1 MASSETKRTPRRA
14 ATLPRPTPAHIG
26 AALIAEVQQT
36 GRYFR
41 IPIASDKERARY
53 RRAFE
58 AARQRAPEG
67 YSLKQSGRA
76 RRDFFLSL
84 QTAKRARSVG
94 HRPYAAERLTDGS
107 PERGRLT
114 GLRCRDQFSD
124 LHESPRDKAR
134 ARPGVGAGDG

>member
-1 MASSETKRTPRRA
+1 MASSEAKRTPRRA
-14 ATLPRPTPAHIG
+14 ATLPRPTPAEIG
-26 AALIAEVQQT
+26 ATLIAEVQQA
-36 GRYFR
+36 GRFLR
-41 IPIASDKERARY
+41 IPNPGDEERARY

-76 RRDFFLSL
+76 RRDFFLGL
-84 QTAKRARSVG
+84 QMAERARSVG

-114 GLRCRDQFSD
+114 GLRCRDQFGD
-124 LHESPRDKAR
+124 LHESPRDKAG
-134 ARPGVGAGDG
+134 ARPGVGAGDD